1 MKKISLALMCIAALS
16 FTACGGNSGGSASG
30 SESSGNAKG
39 LADGKWP
46 AAVYDMYGI
55 TELPTKGKIVFTD
68 FSGEDNSYQYRVDY
82 KGVTR
87 EELVAWVNGLKSKG
101 FRLEERDDER
111 LNKSSSYSDLM
122 LYQPGE
128 GKDMRL
134 RVGFDF
140 NNDMEFDYW
149 ADEPNPAFTYEE
161 GDSDEGNYIIKYNVG
176 LSLNPINKDRGAE
189 GSIEALGIKA
199 EDLLGGIVR
208 KASMSTSATGGAG
221 IGVSFFTDHEIT
233 EADLK
238 AIHDKL
244 ADLLAEKGVKFTNS
258 LSGKEYTV
266 DQLKADKVRSYN
278 IELNDKK
285 FFMMTRSDTQPKDF
299 GGGISWML
307 TSVKK

>member
-1 MKKISLALMCIAALS
+1 MKKLHLVLMFIASLVLL
-16 FTACGGNSGGSASG
+16 TACGGKSSSSSG
-30 SESSGNAKG
+30 SSTTNG

-46 AAVYDMYGI
+46 ASIYDKYGI
-55 TELPTKGKIVFTD
+55 TELPTKGKIVYTD
-68 FSGEDNSYQYRVDY
+68 FSGEDRSYQYRIDY
-82 KGVTR
+82 KTVTR
-87 EELVAWVNGLKSKG
+87 EELVAWVNGLKAKG
-101 FRLEERDDER
+101 FRLEERDNER
-111 LNKSSSYSDLM
+111 LNKSGYDHDVM

-134 RVGFDF
+134 RIGFDF

-161 GDSDEGNYIIKYNVG
+161 SDSDEGNYIIKYNVE
-176 LSLNPINKDRGAE
+176 LSLNPINQDRGAE

-221 IGVSFFTDHEIT
+221 IGVNFLSDHEIT
-233 EADLK
+233 EADFN
-238 AIHDKL
+238 AIQDKL
-244 ADLLAEKGVKFTNS
+244 ADLLAAKGVKFTNT
-258 LSGKEYTV
+258 LNGKEYTV

-278 IELNDKK
+278 IELNGKK
-285 FFMMTRSDTQPKDF
+285 FFMMSRSDTQVKDF

-307 TSVKK
+307 TPVKN